1 MNLKII
7 EICPLNKKLA
17 PQISRPSNNET
28 FFYKAIAIEDGGK
41 FFYWAKGVSIEIQK
55 NEYEYV
61 TCNPKLYYFSTA
73 LKLHKK
79 IENLLN
85 KQSKTT

>member
-7 EICPLNKKLA
+7 EIHPLNKNLA
-17 PQISRPSNNET
+17 PQISRPSNDEI
-28 FFYKAIAIEDGGK
+28 FSYKSIAIEDCGK

-73 LKLHKK
+73 LKLHKR
-79 IENLLN
+79 IENLLKN
-85 KQSKTT
+85 LSKTT